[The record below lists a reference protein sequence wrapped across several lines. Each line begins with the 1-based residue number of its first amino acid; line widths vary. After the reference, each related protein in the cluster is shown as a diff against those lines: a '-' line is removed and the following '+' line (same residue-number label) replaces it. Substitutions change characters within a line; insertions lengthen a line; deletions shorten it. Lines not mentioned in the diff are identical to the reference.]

1 MIQFFK
7 YTLVS
12 LIIYIYF
19 RSIVSLFLVN
29 EIGGED
35 RNRKLKKNTV
45 SVFLTYLGL
54 IMYLYIFLFHSFLL
68 SSEWDRKKSLKRN
81 FFSLSFTLWDIQSQ
95 NDQNLNPLLLP
106 YSQLLV
112 TSLSLC
118 LTMNLSGYSVV
129 LNQALCSSMCF
140 NLRKN

>member
-12 LIIYIYF
+12 LSIYIYF

-45 SVFLTYLGL
+45 SAFLTYLGL

-106 YSQLLV
+106 CLQLLV

>member
-7 YTLVS
+7 YTLIS
-12 LIIYIYF
+12 LSIYIYF

-68 SSEWDRKKSLKRN
+68 SSE
-81 FFSLSFTLWDIQSQ
+81 
-95 NDQNLNPLLLP
+95 
-106 YSQLLV
+106 
-112 TSLSLC
+112 
-118 LTMNLSGYSVV
+118 
-129 LNQALCSSMCF
+129 
-140 NLRKN
+140 

>member
-12 LIIYIYF
+12 LSIYIYF

-81 FFSLSFTLWDIQSQ
+81 FSSLSFTLWDIQSQ
-95 NDQNLNPLLLP
+95 NDQNLNPPLLP
-106 YSQLLV
+106 CSQLLV

>member
-12 LIIYIYF
+12 LSIYIYF

-54 IMYLYIFLFHSFLL
+54 IMHLYIFLFHSFLL
-68 SSEWDRKKSLKRN
+68 SSE
-81 FFSLSFTLWDIQSQ
+81 
-95 NDQNLNPLLLP
+95 
-106 YSQLLV
+106 
-112 TSLSLC
+112 
-118 LTMNLSGYSVV
+118 
-129 LNQALCSSMCF
+129 
-140 NLRKN
+140 

>member
-12 LIIYIYF
+12 LSIYIYF

-106 YSQLLV
+106 CLQLLV

>member
-12 LIIYIYF
+12 LSIYIYF

-29 EIGGED
+29 EIDGED

-68 SSEWDRKKSLKRN
+68 SSE
-81 FFSLSFTLWDIQSQ
+81 
-95 NDQNLNPLLLP
+95 
-106 YSQLLV
+106 
-112 TSLSLC
+112 
-118 LTMNLSGYSVV
+118 
-129 LNQALCSSMCF
+129 
-140 NLRKN
+140 

>member
-12 LIIYIYF
+12 LSIYIYF

-81 FFSLSFTLWDIQSQ
+81 FSSLSFTLWDIQSQ
-95 NDQNLNPLLLP
+95 IDQNLNPLLLP
-106 YSQLLV
+106 CSQLLV

>member
-12 LIIYIYF
+12 LSIYIYF

-81 FFSLSFTLWDIQSQ
+81 FSSLSFTLWDIQSQ

-106 YSQLLV
+106 CLQLLV

>member
-12 LIIYIYF
+12 LSIYIYF

-54 IMYLYIFLFHSFLL
+54 IMYLYIFLFHNFLL

>member
-12 LIIYIYF
+12 LSIYIYF

-68 SSEWDRKKSLKRN
+68 SSE
-81 FFSLSFTLWDIQSQ
+81 
-95 NDQNLNPLLLP
+95 
-106 YSQLLV
+106 
-112 TSLSLC
+112 
-118 LTMNLSGYSVV
+118 
-129 LNQALCSSMCF
+129 
-140 NLRKN
+140 

>member
-12 LIIYIYF
+12 LSIYIYF

-68 SSEWDRKKSLKRN
+68 SRE
-81 FFSLSFTLWDIQSQ
+81 
-95 NDQNLNPLLLP
+95 
-106 YSQLLV
+106 
-112 TSLSLC
+112 
-118 LTMNLSGYSVV
+118 
-129 LNQALCSSMCF
+129 
-140 NLRKN
+140 

>member
-12 LIIYIYF
+12 LSIYIYF

-45 SVFLTYLGL
+45 SAFLTYLGL

-68 SSEWDRKKSLKRN
+68 SSE
-81 FFSLSFTLWDIQSQ
+81 
-95 NDQNLNPLLLP
+95 
-106 YSQLLV
+106 
-112 TSLSLC
+112 
-118 LTMNLSGYSVV
+118 
-129 LNQALCSSMCF
+129 
-140 NLRKN
+140 

>member
-12 LIIYIYF
+12 LSIYIYF

-45 SVFLTYLGL
+45 PVFLTYLGL

-106 YSQLLV
+106 CSQLLV